1 MICMF
6 IQVSEAADDIDKA
19 TSRVQKIATELVETE
34 KKYVQKLHLVDQV
47 SFLLACYLILI
58 AWLCFNLIFIFCLLS
73 VLVFLVAV
81 PEEMPTPIEGI
92 DCDQKS

>member
-1 MICMF
+1 MF

-58 AWLCFNLIFIFCLLS
+58 A
-73 VLVFLVAV
+73 
-81 PEEMPTPIEGI
+81 
-92 DCDQKS
+92 

>member
-58 AWLCFNLIFIFCLLS
+58 A
-73 VLVFLVAV
+73 
-81 PEEMPTPIEGI
+81 
-92 DCDQKS
+92 